1 MDAEKITLVLN
12 EIAKQIGVAADYV
25 VPALV
30 RYKIAEYA
38 INLIWFVLL
47 AVITFITVKIII
59 KTTNK
64 YNDNDKRISDG
75 DECIVTICGVTSVFS
90 ALFMVLQFAE
100 GLNIIKW
107 LIAPEGSVINY
118 VLEML
123 K

>member
-12 EIAKQIGVAADYV
+12 EIAKQIGVAADFV

-30 RYKIAEYA
+30 RYKIAGYA

-47 AVITFITVKIII
+47 AVITFITVKTVI
-59 KTTNK
+59 KITNK
-64 YNDNDKRISDG
+64 YDNDGRINDG
-75 DECIVTICGVTSVFS
+75 DEFIVTICGVVSVFS
-90 ALFMVLQFAE
+90 GVFMFLQFAE